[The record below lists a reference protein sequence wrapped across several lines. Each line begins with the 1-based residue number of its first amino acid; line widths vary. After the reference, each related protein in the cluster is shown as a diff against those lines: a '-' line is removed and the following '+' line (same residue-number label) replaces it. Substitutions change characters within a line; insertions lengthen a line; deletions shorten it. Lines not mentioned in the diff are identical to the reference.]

1 MAHILDSLA
10 RLPFLGEGLS
20 LLAALFWAGAIVLF
34 RVVGRDI
41 HPLAVNLFKNAL
53 AVVLLSTTVIV
64 LGQPLVPALPIR
76 VYAVFFLSGLLG
88 IAVAD
93 TLVLVS
99 LNKLGAEIF
108 AIIDCGYSPFVIGL
122 SFLFLGERL
131 SFLQLLGA
139 GLIVLAVLLVGRIKA
154 DAQIPRRDLL
164 AGIAVGLASVLFM
177 AAGIVMVK
185 PWLSATPLLWSSLM
199 RMVGGTIGVGL
210 VVLVHP
216 RRAILLRPLRS
227 TRMLKLLVPAS
238 VLATYLSNL
247 CWLGGMARTAASVAS
262 VLNQMSTIFIFVLAA
277 IFLKERITPLK
288 LAAVILAFA
297 GAILVSV
304 PF

>member
-1 MAHILDSLA
+1 MAHLLDSLT
-10 RLPFLGEGLS
+10 RLPHLGEGLS
-20 LLAALFWAGAIVLF
+20 VLAALFWAGAIVIF
-34 RVVGRDI
+34 RIVGRDV
-41 HPLAVNLFKNAL
+41 HPLAVNLFKNGL
-53 AVVLLSTTVIV
+53 AVVLLSATVIL
-64 LGQPLVPALPIR
+64 LGQPLLP
-76 VYAVFFLSGLLG
+76 VLPLAAYAIFFLSGVLG

-122 SFLFLGERL
+122 SFLFLAERMTP
-131 SFLQLLGA
+131 LQLLGA
-139 GLIVLAVLLVGRIKA
+139 GLIVLAVFLVGGVKA

-164 AGIAVGLASVLFM
+164 TGIAVGLVSVLFM

-185 PWLSATPLLWSSLM
+185 PWLNTTPLLWSSLI
-199 RMVGGTIGVGL
+199 RMVGGTVGVGL
-210 VVLVHP
+210 YLAFD
-216 RRAILLRPLRS
+216 RRRGEILRPLRS
-227 TRMLKLLVPAS
+227 LRMLRLLFPAS

-247 CWLGGMARTAASVAS
+247 CWLGGMALTAASVAS
-262 VLNQMSTIFIFVLAA
+262 VLNQMSTIFIFILAA

-297 GAILVSV
+297 GAVLVSV

>member
-1 MAHILDSLA
+1 MAHLIESLT

-20 LLAALFWAGAIVLF
+20 VLAALFWAGAIILF
-34 RVVGRDI
+34 RVVGRDV

-53 AVVLLSTTVIV
+53 AVVILSATVIL
-64 LGQPLVPALPIR
+64 LGQPLVPVLPFR
-76 VYAVFFLSGLLG
+76 AYAVFFLSGLMG

-122 SFLFLGERL
+122 SFLFLGERMTP
-131 SFLQLLGA
+131 LQLLGA
-139 GLIVLAVLLVGRIKA
+139 GLIVLAVFLVGGIKA

-164 AGIAVGLASVLFM
+164 MGIAVGLASVLFM
-177 AAGIVMVK
+177 AGGIVMVK
-185 PWLSATPLLWSSLM
+185 PWLSETPLLWSSLM
-199 RMVGGTIGVGL
+199 RMVGGTAGVAVYLGF
-210 VVLVHP
+210 HK
-216 RRAILLRPLRS
+216 RRAEILRPLRS
-227 TRMLKLLVPAS
+227 LRMLKLLVPAS
-238 VLATYLSNL
+238 VLATYLSNI
-247 CWLGGMARTAASVAS
+247 CWLGGMALTAASVAS
-262 VLNQMSTIFIFVLAA
+262 VLNQTSTIFIFILAA

-288 LAAVILAFA
+288 LAAVFLAFA

>member
-1 MAHILDSLA
+1 MAHFFDSLG

-20 LLAALFWAGAIVLF
+20 VLAALFWAGAIILF

-41 HPLAVNLFKNAL
+41 HPLAVNLFKNGL
-53 AVVLLSTTVIV
+53 AVVLLSATMIV
-64 LGQPLVPALPIR
+64 LGRPLLP
-76 VYAVFFLSGLLG
+76 VLPLTAYAVFFLSGILG

-122 SFLFLGERL
+122 SFLFLAERL
-131 SFLQLLGA
+131 TPLQLLGA
-139 GLIVLAVLLVGRIKA
+139 GLIVLAVLLVGGIKA
-154 DAQIPRRDLL
+154 DAQIPRRDLMT
-164 AGIAVGLASVLFM
+164 GIAVGLVSVLFM
-177 AAGIVMVK
+177 AGGIVMVK
-185 PWLSATPLLWSSLM
+185 PWLSETPLLWSSLM
-199 RMVGGTIGVGL
+199 RMVGGTVGVGL
-210 VVLVHP
+210 VLLVHP
-216 RRAILLRPLRS
+216 RRAALLRPLRS
-227 TRMLKLLVPAS
+227 LPALKLLVPAS
-238 VLATYLSNL
+238 ILATYLSNL
-247 CWLGGMARTAASVAS
+247 CWIGGMALTAASVAS
-262 VLNQMSTIFIFVLAA
+262 VLNQTSTIFIFILAA

>member
-1 MAHILDSLA
+1 MAPLFDSLGH
-10 RLPFLGEGLS
+10 LPFLGEGLS
-20 LLAALFWAGAIVLF
+20 VLAALFWAGAIILF

-41 HPLAVNLFKNAL
+41 HPLAVNLFKNGL
-53 AVVLLSTTVIV
+53 AVILLSTTVIV
-64 LGQPLVPALPIR
+64 LGRPLVPALPIY
-76 VYAVFFLSGLLG
+76 VYAVFFLSGVLG

-122 SFLFLGERL
+122 SFLFLAERM
-131 SFLQLLGA
+131 SPLQLLGA
-139 GLIVLAVLLVGRIKA
+139 GLIVLAVFLVGGIKA

-164 AGIAVGLASVLFM
+164 TGIAVGLVSVLFM

-185 PWLSATPLLWSSLM
+185 PWLTETPLLWSTLI
-199 RMVGGTIGVGL
+199 RMVGGTVGVGFVL
-210 VVLVHP
+210 LVHP
-216 RRAILLRPLRS
+216 RRAAILRPMRS
-227 TRMLKLLVPAS
+227 LRMLKLLVPAS
-238 VLATYLSNL
+238 VLATYLSNV
-247 CWLGGMARTAASVAS
+247 CWLGGMALTAASVAS
-262 VLNQMSTIFIFVLAA
+262 ALNQMSTIFIFILAA
-277 IFLKERITPLK
+277 VFLKERITPLK

>member
-1 MAHILDSLA
+1 MAHLFDFLGH
-10 RLPFLGEGLS
+10 LPFLGEGLS
-20 LLAALFWAGAIVLF
+20 VLAALFWAGAIILF
-34 RVVGRDI
+34 RVIGRSV
-41 HPLAVNLFKNAL
+41 HPLAVNLFKNGL
-53 AVVLLSTTVIV
+53 AVILLSTTVIV
-64 LGQPLVPALPIR
+64 LGQPLLP
-76 VYAVFFLSGLLG
+76 VLPFGAYAVFFLSGVLG

-131 SFLQLLGA
+131 SPLQLLGA
-139 GLIVLAVLLVGRIKA
+139 GLIVLAVLLVGGIKA

-164 AGIAVGLASVLFM
+164 MGIAVGLVSVLFM

-185 PWLSATPLLWSSLM
+185 PWLSATPLVWSSLM
-199 RMVGGTIGVGL
+199 RMVGGTIGVSL
-210 VVLVHP
+210 VLLVHP
-216 RRAILLRPLRS
+216 RRAAILQPLRS
-227 TRMLKLLVPAS
+227 LRMLKLLVPAS

-247 CWLGGMARTAASVAS
+247 CWLGGMALTAASVAS
-262 VLNQMSTIFIFVLAA
+262 VLNQMSTIFIFILAA

-297 GAILVSV
+297 GAILVSI